1 VPGASVAP
9 RSGSAVAIGNFD
21 GVHVGHR
28 KLVERAIGAARRLG
42 LRSVVLTFDR
52 HPATIVRPES
62 APRLLT
68 SVERKL
74 DLLRATGVDEV
85 VVLRFDEVRA
95 AESAEDFVETV
106 LVGQLAARVVVVG
119 ASFRFGNRQR
129 GDVSLLETM
138 GRTLGFSV
146 DRLDLVA
153 GDATDGSAPVSS
165 SRIRALVSSGHVA
178 EAARLLG
185 RPHEIVVARS
195 VGDLRHAGP
204 IGGGGGGGGGGD
216 TTQLFAVG
224 AELLLPS
231 PGRYV
236 VDVAALAT
244 GAQRVPSRRA
254 SALVPESGGAVWLDG
269 DGVADGGAGRDATG
283 STGDRL
289 VIGFLAAIEA
299 HGVGEQDDRTA
310 AGAPRGASAATE
322 R

>member
-178 EAARLLG
+178 EAARL
-185 RPHEIVVARS
+185 
-195 VGDLRHAGP
+195 P